1 MTYQELVEKNLNY
14 FIQNLNKD
22 LGIDEDSQ
30 TLNKY
35 FESNHTGGDLKN
47 ESSNQTKKYN
57 IIDFDYDDLEFE
69 TEDVFLNSTSLN
81 LLKQEN
87 LKQNELIHEEEDK
100 TDKEEDKED
109 PPNTVTDTILD
120 IQEKDGEEKSKSS
133 SESSEEKEKDPE
145 IIVDETSLIDEI
157 LNEDKDKRTDFYQ
170 NNLKVMSNTNS
181 EDINFETDSINKSEE
196 NSEDKSEENFEEL
209 NEYIQNYF
217 SNLEGGKNINEIKE
231 TLNDDD
237 IKKYNSS
244 VTGLTGGNFQK
255 INNNTNYKLYPYNLY

>member
-14 FIQNLNKD
+14 FMQNLNKD
-22 LGIDEDSQ
+22 LEIIEDSQ

-35 FESNHTGGDLKN
+35 FESNQIGGNLKN
-47 ESSNQTKKYN
+47 ESSSQTKKYN

-69 TEDVFLNSTSLN
+69 TDDVFLNSTSLN
-81 LLKQEN
+81 LLKQKN
-87 LKQNELIHEEEDK
+87 LKQNEVFHKEEDK
-100 TDKEEDKED
+100 TDKEE
-109 PPNTVTDTILD
+109 PPNTITDTILD
-120 IQEKDGEEKSKSS
+120 IQEKDDEEKSKSS
-133 SESSEEKEKDPE
+133 SESSEEKEKEKDPE

-170 NNLKVMSNTNS
+170 NNLKEISNSNS
-181 EDINFETDSINKSEE
+181 EDINFDIDSINKSEE

-231 TLNDDD
+231 TLNNDD
-237 IKKYNSS
+237 IEKYNSS

-255 INNNTNYKLYPYNLY
+255 INNITNYKLYPYNLY